1 MTTDLTQTLVAGFDS
16 AADTLRRFGRECSA
30 PLVELARVT
39 GAAIQSGGKVLVF
52 GNGGSAADAQHLAAE
67 FVNRFRIDRPPLPAI
82 ALTTDSSALTA
93 IGNDFGFDQ
102 VFDKPVRALARA
114 GDVAIGIT
122 TSGTSPNVVRALTSA
137 RELGCVCV
145 GLTGGDGGP
154 LADLCRF
161 LFRVPSRGTPR
172 VQECHIA
179 WVHAYCDAV
188 DRVLYPEADHG

>member
-1 MTTDLTQTLVAGFDS
+1 MTTELPQHLIDGFDT
-16 AADTLRRFGRECSA
+16 AAEVLRTFGRQCSGPVVALAECTA
-30 PLVELARVT
+30 
-39 GAAIQSGGKVLVF
+39 AAIRAGGKVLVF

-67 FVNRFRIDRPPLPAI
+67 FVNRFRIDRPPLPAL

-102 VFDKPVRALARA
+102 VFDKPLRALARA
-114 GDVAIGIT
+114 GDVVIGIT
-122 TSGTSPNVVRALTSA
+122 TSGTSPNVVRALESA

-145 GLTGGDGGP
+145 GLTGADGGP
-154 LADLCRF
+154 LEFLCRY
-161 LFRVPSRGTPR
+161 LFRVPSRVTPR

-188 DRVLYPEADHG
+188 DRVLFPEAAHP